1 MTLLKSAT
9 TVDTHQ
15 LPIAWDSG
23 PRVLEHHR
31 DEWISGSAIAP
42 AIADVALES
51 IRGMGPV
58 LEYLNPAKLG
68 RNLGYATRPVQRA
81 RQHYAGPILGGWLA
95 YGHDPLADGVMVPV
109 TFKPDQPRLNSDRKP
124 IKYERPIGS
133 APRPYFPP
141 LDPQTYE
148 TIAARAGLTPP
159 AFRSSWA
166 AWQWLLAQPAVEL
179 VLDEGEKKAAAA
191 CSHGWLTIG
200 LAGIW
205 NGAPKPKD
213 ANGEAFGSH
222 TLIAELQWLRTIRPT
237 GAPLTI
243 AFDASEKP
251 RGRIAIRNA
260 RRILG
265 RLLDADGHQVQIRE
279 ILQPD
284 GAGSFVKGT
293 DDLLVA
299 GGATALAALP
309 VQLFDEWLKATSE
322 AAIRDHLL
330 HPFRTTGRRH
340 RSIDRHFRSTDVPQ
354 CAPLVALIGGM
365 GSNKTGAVAALTSD
379 RKLLSITH
387 RRSLADNQGKRFGLP
402 VKREGQVLH
411 ALEQS
416 QADLRQVADLLAEHD
431 GFVTVADSSQIG
443 GTGEIKPEHCRGA
456 VLFIDEADAM
466 LRHCLMAETAIRD
479 HRCEVL
485 ANLAA
490 CVAAADQVLLAGAHI
505 DELTLQAFEAM
516 RGNGTK
522 AHIIESTLQP
532 AAGRQVTMHRK
543 AEGLLQQLRNLATHR
558 QPFVMHTGSKQI
570 GSKMAPANIAR
581 MVRRWWPD
589 ATVLELTADT
599 IRDPQHAAS
608 KAINNPQQL
617 LAFDVVIATPVLETG
632 FSIED
637 PKQHFRAVL
646 GHTSGHTL
654 PHAFVQS
661 LGRLR
666 SDVPRHI
673 WCNHTGSR
681 IGNGA
686 PLAAEIERTKLEH
699 AHRIAMLHLHEAGEQ
714 TGNASRFVR
723 WWSELA
729 ADQNWCG
736 MHYRHAVATL
746 LEREGYEVERFD
758 IALEKRFP
766 PCLLRVAAQFK
777 AEGIEVRSIAG
788 YKWPEIQ
795 AALDQLD
802 DEAKQGTELTD
813 ELKAIG
819 DELVAEDSAAVAA
832 APAPDAKQLEELEQ
846 RQRLTKDQRQMIE
859 RGKIKRDLGISKPTA
874 EQVAISRKNAYG
886 KLLQHLLMLDRDA
899 RQQWRD
905 HAIRKLTPSQ
915 RTFAP
920 DLTGAIAAANR
931 ADVLEHLPWLQDL
944 LAMAGTGET
953 VSMDNYEAAHAAAQA
968 DGGRWRELL
977 GFDPRRGTARTFVAD
992 VLRLLGFK
1000 LERTNR
1006 RSRSDDG
1013 RRWWHYE
1020 VIDELQAL
1028 NRQQV
1033 QATIRNAVQH

>member
-1 MTLLKSAT
+1 MTLLKRAS
-9 TVDTHQ
+9 TVDSHQ

-31 DEWISGSAIAP
+31 DEWINGSAIAP

-51 IRGMGPV
+51 IRGMGSV
-58 LEYLNPAKLG
+58 LEFLNPAKLG

-81 RQHYAGPILGGWLA
+81 RQHYAGPIRGGWLA
-95 YGHDPLADGVMVPV
+95 SGHDPLADGAMVPC

-124 IKYERPIGS
+124 IKYERPLGS
-133 APRPYFPP
+133 APRPYLPP

-148 TIAARAGLTPP
+148 TIAARAGIKPP
-159 AFRSSWA
+159 AFRSSWS
-166 AWQWLLAQPAVEL
+166 AWQWLLAQRAVEL

-222 TLIAELQWLRTIRPT
+222 TLIAELHWLRTIRPT

-243 AFDASEKP
+243 AFDASEKA

-265 RLLDADGHQVQIRE
+265 RLLAADGHQVQIRE
-279 ILQPD
+279 ILQPN
-284 GAGSFVKGT
+284 GAESFVKGT

-299 GGATALAALP
+299 GGAAALAALP
-309 VQLFDEWLKATSE
+309 VQPFDEWLKATSE

-354 CAPLVALIGGM
+354 GAPLVALIGGM
-365 GSNKTGAVAALTSD
+365 GSNKTGAVAGLASD

-387 RRSLADNQGKRFGLP
+387 RRSLADNQGQRFGLA

-416 QADLRQVADLLAEHD
+416 QSNLRQVADVIAEHD
-431 GFVTVADSSQIG
+431 GFVTVADSCYIG

-479 HRCEVL
+479 HRCDVL

-490 CVAAADQVLLAGAHI
+490 CVAEADQVLLAGAHI
-505 DELTLQAFEAM
+505 DELTMQVFEAM
-516 RGNGTK
+516 RGNCTK
-522 AHIIESTLQP
+522 AHIIQSKLAP
-532 AAGRQVTMHRK
+532 AAGRAVTMHRK
-543 AEGLLQQLRNLATHR
+543 VEGLLQQLRNLATHR
-558 QPFVMHTGSKQI
+558 EPFIVHTGSKQI
-570 GSKMAPANIAR
+570 GSKLAPANLAR

-608 KAINNPQQL
+608 KAIDDPQQL
-617 LAFDVVIATPVLETG
+617 LAFDVVLASPVLETG

-637 PKQHFRAVL
+637 PDRHFRAVL

-654 PHAFVQS
+654 PHAFAQS

-666 SDVPRHI
+666 SDVPRHV

-686 PLAAEIERTKLEH
+686 PIANEIERLKLEH
-699 AHRIAMLHLHEAGEQ
+699 AHRIAMLHLHEADEQ
-714 TGNASRFVR
+714 TGDASRFAR

-746 LEREGYEVERFD
+746 LEREGYAVERLD
-758 IALEKRFP
+758 LE
-766 PCLLRVAAQFK
+766 ADAN
-777 AEGIEVRSIAG
+777 
-788 YKWPEIQ
+788 
-795 AALDQLD
+795 
-802 DEAKQGTELTD
+802 GTELSD
-813 ELKAIG
+813 ELTEIRDG
-819 DELVAEDSAAVAA
+819 LVAEDAAAVATT
-832 APAPDAKQLEELEQ
+832 PAPDAKQLEDLEQ
-846 RQRLTKDQRQMIE
+846 RQRLTKDQRRMIE
-859 RGKIKRDLGISKPTA
+859 RGKLERDLGISEPTG
-874 EQVAISRKNAYG
+874 EQVAVSRKNAYG
-886 KLLQHLLMLDRDA
+886 KLMQHLLVLDRDA
-899 RQQWRD
+899 RQRWRD
-905 HAIRKLTPSQ
+905 QAIRKLTPSQ
-915 RTFAP
+915 RRFAP
-920 DLTGAIAAANR
+920 DLTGATAAANR
-931 ADVLEHLPWLQDL
+931 ADVLERLPWLQDL
-944 LAMAGTGET
+944 LAIAGTGET
-953 VSMDNYEAAHAAAQA
+953 VSMADYETAHAAAQA
-968 DGGRWRELL
+968 DGSRWRELMGL
-977 GFDPRRGTARTFVAD
+977 DPRRGTARTFVAD

-1006 RSRSDDG
+1006 RSRSDNG

-1020 VIDELQAL
+1020 VIDELRAL

-1033 QATIRNAVQH
+1033 QATMRNAVQH